1 MRMRKI
7 AIALAALLVL
17 SGCAQATEPAAEST
31 ATQSSAATVTE
42 DSSLAESETQATE
55 IEATETEALEAEGP
69 DAQETIETSEVESSP
84 SATEVESQATQTQEP
99 TEEAS
104 EQPSESPAPAA
115 TATPTP
121 TETATTASGITLA
134 EVAQR
139 DSQDECWV
147 AIDGSVYDL
156 TGWIRQH
163 PGGRAA
169 ILSLCGTDGTAQF
182 LGQHG
187 GSASAATRLD
197 GYYLAPLAG

>member
-1 MRMRKI
+1 MRKI
-7 AIALAALLVL
+7 ALALAALLL
-17 SGCAQATEPAAEST
+17 LTGCAQATEPAAEAPT
-31 ATQSSAATVTE
+31 ATATEEASVE
-42 DSSLAESETQATE
+42 ASETQASE
-55 IEATETEALEAEGP
+55 SEATETAEP

-84 SATEVESQATQTQEP
+84 SPSATEVQSQTAQTQEP
-99 TEEAS
+99 TELES
-104 EQPSESPAPAA
+104 EQPSESPAP
-115 TATPTP
+115 TASATP

-139 DSQDECWV
+139 NSQDECWV

-197 GYYLAPLAG
+197 SYYLAPLIG

>member
-1 MRMRKI
+1 MRKI
-7 AIALAALLVL
+7 AIGLAALLLL
-17 SGCAQATEPAAEST
+17 SGCAQATEPAAESA
-31 ATQSSAATVTE
+31 ATPSSAATSTE
-42 DSSLAESETQATE
+42 ETEVAESEIQATE
-55 IEATETEALEAEGP
+55 IEATETDEP
-69 DAQETIETSEVESSP
+69 DAQETIETSEVETSP
-84 SATEVESQATQTQEP
+84 SAIEVESQDAQSQEP

-104 EQPSESPAPAA
+104 EQPTESPAPAA
-115 TATPTP
+115 TATP